1 MVRTTVPGGPC
12 DARDCVLTRLVSCAD
27 VQRGPGGVRV
37 AQSEPAA
44 AAEVARRRQ
53 CRLRRADQR
62 GEAAASGS
70 ERLGNSSSGST
81 SFLRRRRA
89 AAAAAAGERVRE
101 RASWVGEGW
110 RPRHEA
116 KTRGERLRP
125 PRARALATPSSR
137 GRPRLPASPPPLA
150 VPVAREFLRSPFPH
164 GNGARRRLH

>member
-1 MVRTTVPGGPC
+1 MVRTTVPGRPC
-12 DARDCVLTRLVSCAD
+12 DARGCVLTRLVSCAD
-27 VQRGPGGVRV
+27 VQRGPGGERV

-53 CRLRRADQR
+53 CRLRRADRR
-62 GEAAASGS
+62 GEAAAPGS
-70 ERLGNSSSGST
+70 ERLGSSSSGST
-81 SFLRRRRA
+81 SSLRRQRA

-116 KTRGERLRP
+116 KTRGERPRP

-137 GRPRLPASPPPLA
+137 GRPRLPASPPPPA
-150 VPVAREFLRSPFPH
+150 VPVARGFLRSPLPH
-164 GNGARRRLH
+164 GNGARRRLL